1 MVFRKIFFA
10 LLVAFTF
17 TACTTNDPIIDNQV
31 KTDGALTVQ
40 LTTSTYNGEY
50 SPEHVLAIWIES
62 NNGTFVKSLKVGA
75 AERKKYLTNW
85 LGSTSSG
92 NTTDAVTS
100 ATLRNHVTHNLNW
113 DGTDVKGAVVGD
125 GSYKLCVEFTEDDR
139 TGKYTTFAFTKG
151 VEKDQQTPSA
161 VSGVSNVQITWT
173 PQ

>member
-17 TACTTNDPIIDNQV
+17 TACTTNDPIVDNQV
-31 KTDGALTVQ
+31 KTAGALTVQ
-40 LTTSTYNGEY
+40 LTTSTYNGKY

-92 NTTDAVTS
+92 NTTDAVTG
-100 ATLRNHVTHNLNW
+100 ATLRNHVTHSLNW
-113 DGTDVKGAVVGD
+113 DGTDVKGALVGD

-139 TGKYTTFAFTKG
+139 TGKYATFAFTKG
-151 VEKDQQTPSA
+151 VENDQQTPA
-161 VSGVSNVQITWT
+161 DVSGVSNVQIAWT
-173 PQ
+173 AQ